1 MEPTPPLRITRSLQT
16 SICSRPEMLTVRF
29 TFLEVSDRQE
39 ATKMSQVQVSTRLTT
54 RQYRGSLQRSQFI
67 PECTISMTQLHGL
80 RRPIVRDQALTNLLA
95 LTRRANTSPQTFS
108 KRSFA
113 VNYCCSNSKASMW
126 SPVKSRR
133 FLKDLSSNLMNPP
146 PGTYNPS
153 DQQSRSG
160 YGNYIL
166 SNFKTFGTTKIVP
179 ISGKGAHDGL
189 FSRQSKD
196 LFILLNHFCSNT
208 WSRQLHFTQ

>member
-1 MEPTPPLRITRSLQT
+1 
-16 SICSRPEMLTVRF
+16 
-29 TFLEVSDRQE
+29 
-39 ATKMSQVQVSTRLTT
+39 
-54 RQYRGSLQRSQFI
+54 
-67 PECTISMTQLHGL
+67 
-80 RRPIVRDQALTNLLA
+80 
-95 LTRRANTSPQTFS
+95 
-108 KRSFA
+108 
-113 VNYCCSNSKASMW
+113 
-126 SPVKSRR
+126 
-133 FLKDLSSNLMNPP
+133 MNPP

-196 LFILLNHFCSNT
+196 LFFFGLITFAATPGPGSYTLPSEFGQIIMPRKDEHNSQMGH
-208 WSRQLHFTQ
+208 SRIGSTQQTRFSSARRNNNRFNASEMQNRGRINPSEEELRFMANKTVQMSVPNSK